1 MQNILTACLV
11 ALLLSHDTLAAAF
24 GLSARLERRRGSRGG
39 QPLVPASPS
48 VIHAL
53 TAGANITNTVYST
66 NWAGAAWDTYPY
78 GTFAAVT
85 GEFTA
90 PTPKF
95 PPHTK
100 EKSASAAAWVGI
112 DGSTCQTA
120 IFQTGIDFTISN
132 KGHITYDAWYEWF
145 PAYAEDFTDFKIH
158 PGDVIVAS
166 VKTTSTTSGTATI
179 ENKTTGH
186 SVSKTLTSV
195 VPLCQ
200 ENAEWIVEDY
210 EEGWTQVPFADFG
223 TVDFKHAVATTK
235 WGATIGPKGATI
247 VDLTASNIVLTS
259 VSTKSNEV
267 IVKYKT

>member
-1 MQNILTACLV
+1 LFQLHQASST
-11 ALLLSHDTLAAAF
+11 LS
-24 GLSARLERRRGSRGG
+24 
-39 QPLVPASPS
+39 PLVQTSQIRS
-48 VIHAL
+48 
-53 TAGANITNTVYST
+53 
-66 NWAGAAWDTYPY
+66 
-78 GTFAAVT
+78 
-85 GEFTA
+85 TA
-90 PTPKF
+90 PTGPGLHGIPTLTVHSPPSPASSRRQPQSF